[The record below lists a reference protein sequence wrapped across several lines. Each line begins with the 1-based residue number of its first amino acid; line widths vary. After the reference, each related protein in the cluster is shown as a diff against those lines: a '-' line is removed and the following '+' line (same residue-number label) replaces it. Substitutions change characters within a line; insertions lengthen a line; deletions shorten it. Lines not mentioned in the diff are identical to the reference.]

1 MRLMRLARL
10 ACFAMGVM
18 FLLVA
23 CGFAVRDL
31 VRTVGAEV
39 ATGEVI
45 ALNAEGGSRGS
56 TMYRPTVRFLTDRGP
71 ETIIGLVASAP
82 PAYRVGES
90 VRVYYDRTDPSAAI
104 IDSFTER
111 LLFSVVF
118 GGVGIV
124 IVAVGMVLGVLARRR
139 AMRAA

>member
-1 MRLMRLARL
+1 MRSMRLARL
-10 ACFAMGVM
+10 VCLAIGTM

-45 ALNAEGGSRGS
+45 ALDAGSRG
-56 TMYRPTVRFLTDRGP
+56 TYRPTVRFPTDGGP
-71 ETIIGLVASAP
+71 VTIIGLVASNP

-90 VRVYYDRTDPSAAI
+90 VRVYYDRADPSAAI
-104 IDSFTER
+104 IDSFVER

-118 GGVGIV
+118 GGVGFV
-124 IVAVGMVLGVLARRR
+124 IVAIGLFLGWLGRRR
-139 AMRAA
+139 AARVA

>member
-1 MRLMRLARL
+1 MRSMRIARL
-10 ACFAMGVM
+10 VCLAIGTM

-45 ALNAEGGSRGS
+45 ALNAESGSRG
-56 TMYRPTVRFLTDRGP
+56 MYRPTVRFLTDRGP
-71 ETIIGLVASAP
+71 VTITGLVASNP

-90 VRVYYDRTDPSAAI
+90 VRVYYDRADPSAAI
-104 IDSFTER
+104 IDSFVER

-124 IVAVGMVLGVLARRR
+124 IVTIGMVLGWLARRR
-139 AMRAA
+139 AARAA

>member
-1 MRLMRLARL
+1 MRSMRLARL
-10 ACFAMGVM
+10 VCLAIGTM

-31 VRTVGAEV
+31 VRTVGAAV

-45 ALNAEGGSRGS
+45 ALDAGSRG
-56 TMYRPTVRFLTDRGP
+56 TYRPTVRFPTDGGP
-71 ETIIGLVASAP
+71 VTITGLVASNP

-90 VRVYYDRTDPSAAI
+90 VRVYYDRADPSAAI
-104 IDSFTER
+104 IDSFVER

-118 GGVGIV
+118 GAVGFV
-124 IVAVGMVLGVLARRR
+124 IVAIGLFLGWLGRRR
-139 AMRAA
+139 AARAA

>member
-1 MRLMRLARL
+1 MRFMRLARL
-10 ACFAMGVM
+10 ICMAMGSV
-18 FLLVA
+18 FVLVA

-45 ALNAEGGSRGS
+45 AVNAETGSKGS
-56 TMYRPTVRFLTDRGP
+56 TMYRPTVQFPTDRGP
-71 ETIIGLVASAP
+71 VTITGLVASNP

-90 VRVYYDRTDPSAAI
+90 VRVYYNRADPSAAI
-104 IDSFTER
+104 IDSFVER
-111 LLFSVVF
+111 LLISVVF
-118 GGVGIV
+118 GGVGIAT
-124 IVAVGMVLGVLARRR
+124 VAVGLFLGRLARRR